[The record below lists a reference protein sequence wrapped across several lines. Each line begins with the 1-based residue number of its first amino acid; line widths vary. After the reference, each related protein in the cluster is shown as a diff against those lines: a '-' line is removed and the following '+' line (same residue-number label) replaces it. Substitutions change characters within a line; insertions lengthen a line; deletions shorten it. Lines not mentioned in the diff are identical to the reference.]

1 MARTLDTVFLSST
14 AMDLTAFRDAVWLR
28 LTNTGVFHCVR
39 METFGPQDTSAV
51 EHCRGG
57 VCAADIFVGIIGH
70 RRGWE
75 PFGSD
80 SNDPRSITEME
91 HDWAH
96 EARVRRF
103 LWVAPDSFPQPAD
116 QREPDA
122 LHARQTT
129 FRARIRD
136 GKTGIVSHDGFGA
149 PALLASEIVEHL
161 LKLKLAQAMVAQAK
175 PAEGRGI
182 DTSRAETEAGV
193 AAALDA
199 LADAGDI
206 DLLALAQDPTA
217 AKPADLEDKLRAR
230 AEAME
235 AKARPLVEQGRKGLA
250 ESAATWRH
258 IGALAF
264 LHDTAKALAAYDKAV
279 ALDPDNAGG
288 LRFLGELHMR
298 CGDLAGAD
306 KAFEQLLGV
315 GLRTNDRKVE
325 AMACTR
331 LGWALLTRG
340 DLAGAEEM
348 QTEALRI
355 SEAIGWMEGVA
366 RATGN
371 LGLIHQTRGDLDKA
385 EEMQVKALAL
395 NEELGSKDGL
405 ARATGN
411 LGVIHQTRGDL
422 DRAEEMQVKA
432 LALNEDLGRKEGMA
446 DAYSNLGNIYFAR
459 GDLDHAEE
467 MHLKSLALSEELGR
481 KEGMARV
488 TGNLGNIHFTRGD
501 LDKAEEMQLKA
512 LALNEELGS
521 KEGMAASYA
530 NLGNIHQTRGDLDHA
545 EEMQVKALALNEEL
559 GRKVGMAAAYGNLG
573 IIHDTRGDLDKAEE
587 MQIKA
592 LALNEELRSK
602 QCMAR
607 ACWNLAIIRQ
617 QRRDIPGACAYI
629 RRARDLY
636 RDMGLAKDAAD
647 ADAWLRHLGCPE

>member
-1 MARTLDTVFLSST
+1 MATTLDTVFLSST

-57 VCAADIFVGIIGH
+57 VCGADIFVGIIGH

-129 FRARIRD
+129 FRARIRE
-136 GKTGIVSHDGFGA
+136 GNTGIVSHDGFGA

-288 LRFLGELHMR
+288 LRFLGELQFR
-298 CGDLAGAD
+298 RGDLAAAD

-315 GLRTNDRKVE
+315 GLRNGDRKAE

-331 LGWALLTRG
+331 LGWVLRTRG
-340 DLAGAEEM
+340 DLAADEEM

-355 SEAIGWMEGVA
+355 SEAIGWTEGIA
-366 RATGN
+366 RATAN
-371 LGLIHQTRGDLDKA
+371 LGIIYSTRGDLDRA
-385 EEMQVKALAL
+385 EEMQLKSLGL
-395 NEELGSKDGL
+395 EEELGSKEGM
-405 ARATGN
+405 AAAYGN
-411 LGVIHQTRGDL
+411 LGIIHKTRGDL

-432 LALNEDLGRKEGMA
+432 LALNEELCSKEGMA
-446 DAYSNLGNIYFAR
+446 AAY
-459 GDLDHAEE
+459 
-467 MHLKSLALSEELGR
+467 
-481 KEGMARV
+481 
-488 TGNLGNIHFTRGD
+488 GNLGNIHFTRGD
-501 LDKAEEMQLKA
+501 LDKAE
-512 LALNEELGS
+512 
-521 KEGMAASYA
+521 
-530 NLGNIHQTRGDLDHA
+530 D
-545 EEMQVKALALNEEL
+545 MQVKALALNDEL
-559 GRKVGMAAAYGNLG
+559 GRKEGMARAYGNLG
-573 IIHDTRGDLDKAEE
+573 IIHKIRGDLDKAEE

-592 LALNEELRSK
+592 LGLNEELGSK
-602 QCMAR
+602 EGMAR
-607 ACWNLAIIRQ
+607 ACWNIASIRQ
-617 QRRDIPGACAYI
+617 QRRDIPGAGAYM

-636 RDMGLAKDAAD
+636 RDMGLADKAAD
-647 ADAWLRHLGCPE
+647 ADVWLRDLGCPE